1 MTVMKKITKFFAI
14 SAVVISA
21 GCGFQACHSEAP
33 FSMDGEGEVSLNV
46 EVNSRVTRADDDDLK
61 KNARIYISNES
72 GVLHKWVGVNNIDSK
87 VYLRYGSY
95 KAEAMAGTKSAASFD
110 DKYFVGETDFEVGE
124 GSVSTQVTV
133 TCKIANVVASVDE
146 ETIDSKL
153 IKNLK
158 VTIGHSKARLDY
170 TGETV
175 MNYGY
180 FTMPEGETSL
190 NYTVSGTHGDN
201 SFTKSGVIEDV
212 EPGHNYRLQ
221 FQYNPEETNNGGA
234 FLTITIADENL
245 IEDNIIIMGAPAF
258 AWSDE
263 SMDLDSQIIG
273 KRGDFNDVT
282 LKVAAFN
289 GFESITL
296 KTANETIANIL
307 GKNEINLIGISNDD
321 RNTLSSGG
329 IVFEQGETQ
338 DNTYRYYITFT
349 KEFLNSLPDSEDPE
363 AYVISVEAKD
373 KQSVSKSGSQSVR
386 IANTEASIVYT
397 APLQVSIKEF
407 ENDLTA
413 VRANSVMLPITIAK
427 KDIVDPA
434 VLHREKGAETWNKT
448 AIEVTRATAEK
459 YDVKIGSLK
468 PTTEYEYKLV
478 AGALVDDKYEYES
491 DIYRFTTE
499 DIFIIPNAG
508 LEDWSN
514 LSSGNKVLIPGA
526 DGIVSFWDT
535 GNHGSATMSKLV
547 TNQSDAMKHSGN
559 YSAELKSQ
567 FVGIGSIGKFAAGN
581 LFVGSYDKTEGTDGE
596 LTFGRPY
603 DGSHP
608 SALSLYA
615 NYRPGVGVK
624 KKGANDNYIAE
635 GATDEG
641 QIYVALTNGPV
652 EIKTKTKQLFDPNA
666 DYVIAYGEIT
676 WTAAFGAD
684 GSLDQVII
692 PLEYKPKAK
701 NVAPTHIIIVCS
713 ASKYGDFFSGGE
725 GSLLYVDDFE
735 LVYE

>member
-1 MTVMKKITKFFAI
+1 MKKITKFFAI

-87 VYLRYGSY
+87 VYLRYGTY

-373 KQSVSKSGSQSVR
+373 KQSFSKSGSQSVR

-434 VLHREKGAETWNKT
+434 VLYREKGTETWNKT

-491 DIYRFTTE
+491 DVYKFTTE

-514 LSSGNKVLIPGA
+514 LSSDNKVLIPGA

-567 FVGIGSIGKFAAGN
+567 FVGIGSSIGKFAAGN
-581 LFVGSYDKTEGTDGE
+581 LFSGTYVKTDGTDGI
-596 LTFGRPY
+596 LSFGREY
-603 DGSHP
+603 NGSHP
-608 SALSLYA
+608 TSLS
-615 NYRPGVGVK
+615 VWV
-624 KKGANDNYIAE
+624 NYIPE
-635 GATDEG
+635 KVTDKKTDNLNNREYDLG
-641 QIYVALTNGPV
+641 QIYVALSTEPI
-652 EIKTKTKQLFDPNA
+652 EIRTKTSNQKLFNKDE
-666 DYVIAYGEIT
+666 DCILAYGEYTFDSNYGENGALKQLSIPISYKG
-676 WTAAFGAD
+676 TAK
-684 GSLDQVII
+684 SIRPMYL
-692 PLEYKPKAK
+692 
-701 NVAPTHIIIVCS
+701 IIVCS
-713 ASKYGDFFSGGE
+713 ASKYGDYFEGGR
-725 GSLLYVDDFE
+725 GSVMYVDDFE